1 MFHRLLVPIK
11 PGAKSPLGLKAVVK
25 LARNGNVALIFVA
38 VESDADVSLTGRTA
52 ALVLDVAHERRD
64 LARAALRSI
73 QERLGGEGLDI
84 TSHILKG
91 HVVEAVVAAAD
102 EHGCDAIALMRR
114 FNRWP
119 ASLTGRIGDAI
130 IRESTIPV
138 LILTPEDDQ

>member
-11 PGAKSPLGLKAVVK
+11 PEAKFDLGLGAIIR
-25 LARNGNVALIFVA
+25 LTCNGNVALIFVA
-38 VESDADVSLTGRTA
+38 VESDAEVALTGRTA
-52 ALVLDVAHERRD
+52 ALVLDVSHERRD

-73 QERLGGEGLDI
+73 EERLRNEGLDI

-91 HVVEAVVAAAD
+91 HVVEAVVKAAD
-102 EHGCDAIALMRR
+102 EHACDAIVLMRR

-130 IRESTIPV
+130 VRRATMPV
-138 LILTPEDDQ
+138 LILTPEDD